1 MDHFFSQGLRVLY
14 TAQVIGSTQKSLVN
28 SALNN
33 LEYWTVASN
42 MFHRQFQLLAL
53 GWRRRLIS
61 ITSMIR
67 KIVVREGS
75 YAFYTPLH
83 ETNSNWVLHSNVH
96 REDCNDDG
104 YGDLFWIGCPAL
116 QSEWQVT
123 VRTRFLFLFFFPDTV
138 IPITLASSS
147 NRNIIATHILTL
159 FFFFGPTSCWKSSL
173 LSIKRL
179 YMVCWA

>member
-1 MDHFFSQGLRVLY
+1 
-14 TAQVIGSTQKSLVN
+14 
-28 SALNN
+28 
-33 LEYWTVASN
+33 
-42 MFHRQFQLLAL
+42 
-53 GWRRRLIS
+53 
-61 ITSMIR
+61 MIR

-75 YAFYTPLH
+75 YAFHTPLH

-123 VRTRFLFLFFFPDTV
+123 VRTRFLFLFFSPDTV

-159 FFFFGPTSCWKSSL
+159 FFLFWTDLLLEVIIAEHQTIVHGM
-173 LSIKRL
+173 LSIKLSHKLMKNTSLKVHPFLGQTILIEWSLDLNFFSL
-179 YMVCWA
+179 YSHHVCHELDEK